1 VVRLLCFLVAAL
13 RQEQVAE
20 ADPTKQLGAD
30 TIGNRIDYF
39 SSVLRRVY
47 VHAERSLAKGGIDQ
61 RFGNELVDRIIAYVK
76 S

>member
-1 VVRLLCFLVAAL
+1 VVRLLYFLVAAL
-13 RQEQVAE
+13 RKEQVAE
-20 ADPTKQLGAD
+20 ADPTKKLGAD
-30 TIGNRIDYF
+30 MIGNPIDYF
-39 SSVLRRVY
+39 RAVLRRVN